1 MNLWRMREVRV
12 MDPRPSPTSDAEPYV
27 RCAALLRRPRGEL
40 VAGRNVVERFHMHY
54 FNSLVWGNDTYWL
67 GIPTQKLPL
76 DIWIY

>member
-1 MNLWRMREVRV
+1 VEDAGGSRNGSAPEPYVRC
-12 MDPRPSPTSDAEPYV
+12 AEPYV
-27 RCAALLRRPRGEL
+27 RCPALLRRPRGEL